1 MVWIW
6 PVLML
11 QGAWVRLT
19 VPVLPEPPGPRQ
31 GSTGDGPPLR
41 LLVVGDSAA
50 AGVGAEHQDEALSGQ
65 LVSRLAPHFEVSWTL
80 LAKSG
85 NKTADTLAHLDE
97 LDAADF
103 DVAVTSLGVNDAVA
117 RVSRAE
123 WRAGQAELRRVL
135 RDKFGV
141 STLVISGL
149 PPVHEFPALPQPL
162 RRYIGACAT
171 ALNEVLEADI
181 AADSNAHF
189 IDLRF
194 TADES
199 QMASDG
205 FHPGPAV
212 YAIWAELVAAV
223 IRDTRAPAR

>member
-19 VPVLPEPPGPRQ
+19 VPVLPEPPGPRR
-31 GSTGDGPPLR
+31 GSTGNGPPLR

-50 AGVGAEHQDEALSGQ
+50 AGVGAEHQDQALLGQ
-65 LVSRLAPHFEVSWTL
+65 LVSRLAPHFAVSWTL

-85 NKTADTLAHLDE
+85 NKTADTLARLDE

-123 WRAGQAELRRVL
+123 WRDGQADLRRVL

-162 RRYIGACAT
+162 RRYIGARAT

-181 AADSNAHF
+181 AADSQAHF
-189 IDLRF
+189 VDLRF
-194 TADES
+194 TADAS

-223 IRDTRAPAR
+223 IRDARELAR